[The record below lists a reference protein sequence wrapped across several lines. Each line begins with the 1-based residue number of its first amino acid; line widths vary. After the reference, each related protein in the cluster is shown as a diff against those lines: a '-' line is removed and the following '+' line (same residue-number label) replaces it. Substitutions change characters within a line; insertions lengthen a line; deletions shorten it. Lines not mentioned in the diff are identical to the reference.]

1 MSQYSELFVTDLFL
15 HPGSYFTR
23 KEFLPNHLKER
34 PITEEDVPLMPSE
47 EAALR
52 KKEEELAMKE
62 AVKEEMFI
70 QHMANNNLND
80 PEATASDEEIDKEFE
95 ALKET
100 KLTQLFNNMRARQAK
115 EDAKKAGKQ

>member
-1 MSQYSELFVTDLFL
+1 
-15 HPGSYFTR
+15 
-23 KEFLPNHLKER
+23 
-34 PITEEDVPLMPSE
+34 MPSE